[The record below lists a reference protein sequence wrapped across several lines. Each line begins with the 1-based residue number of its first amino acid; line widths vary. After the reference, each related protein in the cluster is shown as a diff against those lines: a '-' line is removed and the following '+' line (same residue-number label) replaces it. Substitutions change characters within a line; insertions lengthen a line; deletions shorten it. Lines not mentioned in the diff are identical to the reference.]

1 MRTALSNPVGCNTI
15 VLTNCLTSRCTAAN
29 CGAMQKTLSLAAAA
43 IAATLSLAACNNE
56 PEVVDTTS
64 DPQAEALKNAPP
76 VELPPAIAASRTY
89 RCKDNSLVYV
99 DFYTNNTARYR
110 TEKGGEATTLTSAGE
125 GQPYTAEGHTASANA
140 ANISLTAPGKGTL
153 TCKA

>member
-1 MRTALSNPVGCNTI
+1 
-15 VLTNCLTSRCTAAN
+15 
-29 CGAMQKTLSLAAAA
+29 MQKTLFLAAAG

-56 PEVVDTTS
+56 PEVVDTAP

-89 RCKDNSLVYV
+89 RCKDNSLVYI
-99 DFYTNNTARYR
+99 DFYTNDTARYR
-110 TEKGGEATTLTSAGE
+110 TEQGGEATTLTSAGE
-125 GQPYTAEGHTASANA
+125 GQPYTAEGHSVSANA
-140 ANISLTAPGKGTL
+140 ADITLTAPGKGTL

>member
-1 MRTALSNPVGCNTI
+1 M
-15 VLTNCLTSRCTAAN
+15 
-29 CGAMQKTLSLAAAA
+29 KTLILAAAG
-43 IAATLSLAACNNE
+43 IAATLSLAACNSE
-56 PEVVDTTS
+56 PEVVDANP

-110 TEKGGEATTLTSAGE
+110 TEKGGTPTELTAAEA
-125 GQPYTAEGHTASANA
+125 GQPYTAEGYSVSANA
-140 ANISLTAPGKGTL
+140 DNITLTAPGKGTL

>member
-1 MRTALSNPVGCNTI
+1 MAI
-15 VLTNCLTSRCTAAN
+15 LTNCLTSRCTAAN
-29 CGAMQKTLSLAAAA
+29 CGAMQKILFLAAG
-43 IAATLSLAACNNE
+43 IAATLSLAACNGNNE
-56 PEVVDTTS
+56 PEVVDTNP

-110 TEKGGEATTLTSAGE
+110 TERGGEATTLTSSGE
-125 GQPYTAEGHTASANA
+125 GQPYTAEGHSVSANS
-140 ANISLTAPGKGTL
+140 ANITLTAPGKGTL